1 MKVAAFSDS
10 HGCLNFENSIYGLPI
25 IEDDTNLVCIAGD
38 IIPLDIQKNMH
49 LSEIWFSEN
58 FLRWAK
64 ECPAEKIVF
73 IGGNHDFWF
82 EDNDNKIKALIHTND
97 LTDKVEYLH
106 NSYCVYNG
114 LTIFGT
120 PYVKN
125 LVNWAF
131 YSPNLKK
138 TFSVIDNCDILITH
152 QPPNV
157 DKVGCSYPYL
167 AYERNFGSDS
177 LREVLDNKNI
187 KVNICGH
194 IHSGVHDGVK
204 YIDTTVYNVSL
215 LNENYTH
222 AYNVTYFEI

>member
-1 MKVAAFSDS
+1 MTTIDKKALYESIMKNVAIEVKKYLVESATKS
-10 HGCLNFENSIYGLPI
+10 SIY
-25 IEDDTNLVCIAGD
+25 DDTTWEEFISRQNTLEDLVCAFNGIYNIYD
-38 IIPLDIQKNMH
+38 IDIDLFDSADMG
-49 LSEIWFSEN
+49 
-58 FLRWAK
+58 
-64 ECPAEKIVF
+64 F
-73 IGGNHDFWF
+73 IWF
-82 EDNDNKIKALIHTND
+82 EDNDNKIKSLIYTNN
-97 LTDKVEYLH
+97 LENKVEYLH

-152 QPPNV
+152 QPPNI

-177 LREVLDNKNI
+177 LREVLDNKSI

-204 YIDTTVYNVSL
+204 YVDTTVYNVSL